1 MNSHTTKSFR
11 DALRELSAEARKQ
24 AREAY
29 EQFNRDPFS
38 PGLNFEEVNAHKHI
52 WSARITRNIRA
63 LGIRDRDEIIWY
75 WIGTHREYEKR
86 MK

>member
-11 DALRELSAEARKQ
+11 DALKALSGEARKQ

-29 EQFNRDPFS
+29 EQFRDDPFS
-38 PGLNFEEVNAHKHI
+38 PGLNFEEVNAQKHI
-52 WSARITRNIRA
+52 WSARITRTIRA
-63 LGIRDRDEIIWY
+63 VGIRDRDEITWY

-86 MK
+86 KK

>member
-11 DALRELSAEARKQ
+11 DALKALSGEARKQ

-29 EQFNRDPFS
+29 EQFQDNPFS
-38 PGLNFEEVNAHKHI
+38 PGLNFEEVNARKHI
-52 WSARITRNIRA
+52 WSVRITRTIRA
-63 LGIRDRDEIIWY
+63 LGIRDHDEITWY

-86 MK
+86 KK

>member
-1 MNSHTTKSFR
+1 MNSRTTKSFR
-11 DALRELSAEARKQ
+11 DALRALSSEARKQ

-29 EQFNRDPFS
+29 EPFEDNPFS
-38 PGLNFEEVNAHKHI
+38 PGLNFEEVNAQKHI

-63 LGIRDRDEIIWY
+63 LGIRDRDEITWY

-86 MK
+86 KK

>member
-11 DALRELSAEARKQ
+11 DALKRLSAEARKQ

-29 EQFNRDPFS
+29 EQFQVDPFS
-38 PGLNFEEVNAHKHI
+38 PGLNFEEVNAQKHI
-52 WSARITRNIRA
+52 WSARITRSIRA
-63 LGIRDRDEIIWY
+63 LGIRDRDEITWY
-75 WIGTHREYEKR
+75 WIGTHRDYEKR